1 MIRGTT
7 PIHTFGTNVDLRN
20 CKVFVTYKQ
29 NGVTI
34 LEKSNNDLTITE
46 TEVVTMLTQADTL
59 RFKAGAPVQIQLR
72 YLHPN
77 GESEVSNVIETTVD
91 EVLKQGVI
99 V

>member
-7 PIHTFGTNVDLRN
+7 PIHSFGTNVDLRN

-29 NGVTI
+29 NGTTI
-34 LEKSNNDLTITE
+34 LEKSNNNLTITE
-46 TEVVTMLTQADTL
+46 TEVVAMLTQADTL
-59 RFKAGAPVQIQLR
+59 RFKAGVPVQMQLR